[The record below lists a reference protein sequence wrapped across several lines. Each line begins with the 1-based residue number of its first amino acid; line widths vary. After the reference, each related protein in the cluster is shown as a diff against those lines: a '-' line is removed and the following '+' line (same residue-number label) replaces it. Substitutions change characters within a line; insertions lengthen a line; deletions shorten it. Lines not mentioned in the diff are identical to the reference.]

1 LTGLDARGRMCLLT
15 TVLQRLTVLQFI
27 RSCCFSEAS
36 CARMRLGMFHQR
48 SKAAGLPELRARAQA
63 PLDGV
68 TAAFY
73 NAFFTSLP
81 IGAFALF
88 DRPVRHLATLLAAPQ
103 AYNRKPP
110 ITTRAFWK
118 TGIFTAIVHASVR
131 AARAGPRAPG
141 AAAAPAALGCS
152 VLGSSRGQ
160 AFAVVVRAARPAWC
174 TVQRCEGFQGMLSA
188 PLHAP
193 AQAAPAR

>member
-1 LTGLDARGRMCLLT
+1 MRARIS
-15 TVLQRLTVLQFI
+15 QR
-27 RSCCFSEAS
+27 RREA
-36 CARMRLGMFHQR
+36 
-48 SKAAGLPELRARAQA
+48 AALPDRARARAQA

-118 TGIFTAIVHASVR
+118 TGIFTAVVHASVR
-131 AARAGPRAPG
+131 ARAGAP
-141 AAAAPAALGCS
+141 AAPAAPACPRVAGMRRQLLQQCPCR
-152 VLGSSRGQ
+152 GSSLLHR
-160 AFAVVVRAARPAWC
+160 
-174 TVQRCEGFQGMLSA
+174 TA
-188 PLHAP
+188 P
-193 AQAAPAR
+193 